1 MKKTSKSSMKKYS
14 TGGVKPYTGGVK
26 PYDGTVTFAGSNKTV
41 KKSNTGQSAP
51 STVNTSNNR
60 PVQNAPKVTITPTKT
75 KSTSKPSTKNT
86 SKSSTSQKTTTVPNP
101 RNTPPPKFAN
111 KQVTKTKDGK
121 TIVTYDSRT
130 RSTLGTY
137 PATVR
142 KVYDS
147 KGNFIKGTKTTKGSN
162 GSSVTEPIKD
172 PVKKKTTTSKSTS
185 TSTNKGTST
194 NKNTSTNKGTSTTK
208 PKTPSYSAVKD
219 LTGRMYPNTGIP
231 ANKKPATKT
240 LNVYAPK
247 RKPATSTKSEAKTVS
262 QLWTEKTGT
271 SWADAKKQGF
281 TDGTAAGNI
290 ALMQKLQR
298 GNPLEYTSS
307 GFSIPDE
314 DTANAM
320 DAAYDAAYGP
330 AGSTMRKGGR
340 VKSKMKLKKK

>member
-1 MKKTSKSSMKKYS
+1 MKKTSKSSMKKYA

-26 PYDGTVTFAGSNKTV
+26 LYDGTVTLAGSNKV
-41 KKSNTGQSAP
+41 VGKAGSA
-51 STVNTSNNR
+51 T
-60 PVQNAPKVTITPTKT
+60 T
-75 KSTSKPSTKNT
+75 KSTSKPSTKST

-130 RSTLGTY
+130 RSMLGTY

-147 KGNFIKGTKTTKGSN
+147 KGNLIKGTKTTKGSY

-172 PVKKKTTTSKSTS
+172 PVKKKTTTTKSTSKSTTIKPETKTS
-185 TSTNKGTST
+185 TSSSNK
-194 NKNTSTNKGTSTTK
+194 
-208 PKTPSYSAVKD
+208 P
-219 LTGRMYPNTGIP
+219 M
-231 ANKKPATKT
+231 T

-247 RKPATSTKSEAKTVS
+247 RKPKTPAKTPPKTVS

-340 VKSKMKLKKK
+340 VRSKMKLKKK